1 MLKDITIGQ
10 YYPTGSAIH
19 KLDPRVKLF
28 GTILYIVTLFI
39 ARNPVVY
46 ILAAAFLFTCIGIA
60 KVPLKYILRGL
71 KTIIIILAF
80 SLIFNIFFTE
90 GRVLVQF
97 WKIKI
102 TYEGIIQAIYMGIRL
117 ILLIIGSSLMTLTTT
132 PNDLTDGMEKGLRF
146 LTVIKIPV
154 HEVAMMMSI
163 ALRFIPILMEET
175 DKIMKAQTARG
186 ASLDEGT
193 CSSFYIGDKA
203 RLRPCD
209 GYGGEMLPRRQGTY
223 QDETAQIQ

>member
-71 KTIIIILAF
+71 KTIMIILAF
-80 SLIFNIFFTE
+80 SLIFNIF
-90 GRVLVQF
+90 
-97 WKIKI
+97 
-102 TYEGIIQAIYMGIRL
+102 
-117 ILLIIGSSLMTLTTT
+117 
-132 PNDLTDGMEKGLRF
+132 
-146 LTVIKIPV
+146 
-154 HEVAMMMSI
+154 
-163 ALRFIPILMEET
+163 
-175 DKIMKAQTARG
+175 
-186 ASLDEGT
+186 
-193 CSSFYIGDKA
+193 
-203 RLRPCD
+203 
-209 GYGGEMLPRRQGTY
+209 LPRAASSCNSGKSR
-223 QDETAQIQ
+223 

>member
-1 MLKDITIGQ
+1 M
-10 YYPTGSAIH
+10 
-19 KLDPRVKLF
+19 
-28 GTILYIVTLFI
+28 
-39 ARNPVVY
+39 
-46 ILAAAFLFTCIGIA
+46 
-60 KVPLKYILRGL
+60 
-71 KTIIIILAF
+71 IILAF

-154 HEVAMMMSI
+154 HEIAMMMSI

-175 DKIMKAQTARG
+175 DKIMKLRQPGAQVLTRVT
-186 ASLDEGT
+186 SL
-193 CSSFYIGDKA
+193 SVS
-203 RLRPCD
+203 
-209 GYGGEMLPRRQGTY
+209 RR
-223 QDETAQIQ
+223 

>member
-71 KTIIIILAF
+71 KTIMIILAF

-154 HEVAMMMSI
+154 HEIAM
-163 ALRFIPILMEET
+163 
-175 DKIMKAQTARG
+175 KIGRAHV
-186 ASLDEGT
+186 
-193 CSSFYIGDKA
+193 
-203 RLRPCD
+203 
-209 GYGGEMLPRRQGTY
+209 
-223 QDETAQIQ
+223 

>member
-71 KTIIIILAF
+71 KTIMIILAF

-175 DKIMKAQTARG
+175 DKIMKAQTAR
-186 ASLDEGT
+186 AQVLT
-193 CSSFYIGDKA
+193 RVTSSSVS
-203 RLRPCD
+203 
-209 GYGGEMLPRRQGTY
+209 RR
-223 QDETAQIQ
+223 

>member
-71 KTIIIILAF
+71 KTIMIILAF
-80 SLIFNIFFTE
+80 SLIFN
-90 GRVLVQF
+90 LS
-97 WKIKI
+97 
-102 TYEGIIQAIYMGIRL
+102 L
-117 ILLIIGSSLMTLTTT
+117 IHI
-132 PNDLTDGMEKGLRF
+132 
-146 LTVIKIPV
+146 
-154 HEVAMMMSI
+154 
-163 ALRFIPILMEET
+163 
-175 DKIMKAQTARG
+175 
-186 ASLDEGT
+186 
-193 CSSFYIGDKA
+193 
-203 RLRPCD
+203 
-209 GYGGEMLPRRQGTY
+209 
-223 QDETAQIQ
+223 